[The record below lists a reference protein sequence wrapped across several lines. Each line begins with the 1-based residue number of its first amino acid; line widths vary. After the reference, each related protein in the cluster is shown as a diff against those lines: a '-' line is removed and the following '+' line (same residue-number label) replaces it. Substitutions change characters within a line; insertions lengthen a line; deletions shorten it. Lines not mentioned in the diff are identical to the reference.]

1 MIRRTEISLAEARR
15 IALAAQGFAESRPDP
30 ADAAQLKRLTR
41 RLGLLQIDSVNVL
54 VRAHYMPGFS
64 RLGAYPAALL
74 DQAAYDGRRR
84 HLFEYWGHEASL
96 LPVEHYPLFRW
107 RMEAAE
113 RLENIWDGIARSKR
127 EQAGYIERLLE
138 EIRARGP
145 LAASDLEQEGSR
157 SSAWWGWSEGKRALE
172 YLFWSGRLTTA
183 TRRNFERVYDLPER
197 VLPKS
202 ALAAAVPEKS
212 EAQRQLL
219 LIAAR
224 ALGVATEPDL
234 RDYFRLKPADS
245 QPRLAELVEAGLLLP
260 VTVRGWTQP
269 AYLHPDAR
277 LPRRIEARTLLS
289 PFDPLIWERT
299 RTERLWGF
307 RYRIEIYTPAPKRQY
322 GYYVLPFLFGEAL
335 VGRVDL
341 KADRA
346 EGVLR
351 VLASH
356 VEPGVEAD
364 QAAPALLEALCGLAR
379 WLGLERV
386 EVVPR
391 GDLAETLR
399 RHHGVPSDTRAPP
412 LVE

>member
-1 MIRRTEISLAEARR
+1 MIRKLHFSALEARR
-15 IALAAQGFAESRPDP
+15 IALAAQGFAERRPEA

-64 RLGAYPAALL
+64 RLGAYAAGLL
-74 DQAAYDGRRR
+74 DKAAYDGRRR

-96 LPVEHYPLFRW
+96 LPVELYPLFRW
-107 RMEAAE
+107 RMQEAE
-113 RLENIWDGIARSKR
+113 RLEGMWTSVAQAKR
-127 EQAGYIERLLE
+127 EQAAYIERLLDE
-138 EIRARGP
+138 VRSRGP
-145 LAASDLEQEGSR
+145 LAASELEEQAGAR
-157 SSAWWGWSEGKRALE
+157 SSAWWGWSESKRALE

-197 VLPKS
+197 VLPR
-202 ALAAAVPEKS
+202 AVLAAPVPDKE

-219 LIAAR
+219 MLSAR
-224 ALGVATEPDL
+224 ALGVATEADL

-245 QPRLAELVEAGLLLP
+245 QPRVAELVEAGQLLP
-260 VTVRGWTQP
+260 VTVKGWSHP

-277 LPRRIEARTLLS
+277 LPRRVEAKTLLS
-289 PFDPLIWERT
+289 PFDPLIWERA
-299 RTERLWGF
+299 RTERIWNF
-307 RYRIEIYTPAPKRQY
+307 RYRIEIYTPAPKRQF
-322 GYYVLPFLFGEAL
+322 GYYVLPFLLGEAL

-346 EGVLR
+346 AGVLR

-356 VEPGVEAD
+356 AEPGIEAELV
-364 QAAPALLEALCGLAR
+364 APALLESLTDMAA

-399 RHHGVPSDTRAPP
+399 RHHGALAP
-412 LVE
+412 VED